1 MKKIEFKV
9 DDRSIV
15 FMNEGQNIVVPV
27 DLLKQK
33 LDSPS
38 ATTAYSRAMLETVLK
53 TGITLVNLYTL
64 AAIIQKCYPN
74 EPWAWEYHFSFYHIM
89 FDVEE
94 QKNKFL
100 KFKGETKWP
109 RFKSNEKKEMWQSE
123 FETWLDQSGL
133 IKTDDEYAS
142 EIAKCIKDMIYT
154 MAKSDFIDVSSIISD
169 SKL

>member
-9 DDRSIV
+9 EDRSIV
-15 FMNEGQNIVVPV
+15 FMNEDQNIVVPV

-38 ATTAYSRAMLETVLK
+38 ANTAYSRAMLETVLK
-53 TGITLVNLYTL
+53 PGITVVNLYTL
-64 AAIIQKCYPN
+64 AAIIQKCYPDV
-74 EPWAWEYHFSFYHIM
+74 PWDWEYHFCFYHIM

-94 QKNKFL
+94 LKNKFL
-100 KFKGETKWP
+100 KFKGEPKWP